1 MSSDTAYDKAP
12 RADDKIS
19 LVRMMLGGNE
29 GASPL
34 FTNTEISVV
43 LQLTPVPTYAAAA
56 LWDMA
61 AAKWAAKIDTSIG
74 ATRVSLSQKVK
85 AAMDMATRL
94 RDGGPGFIPG
104 GDGSGTPTA
113 DMVVGGISIDANDAF
128 RDDPDTV
135 QPNFSLGMDDNP
147 YSDPDPDDPNL
158 NRWRY

>member
-1 MSSDTAYDKAP
+1 MSSSTSYDKAP

-19 LVRMMLGGNE
+19 LVRMMLGGDE

-61 AAKWAAKIDTSIG
+61 AAKYASKIDTSIG

-94 RDGGPGFIPG
+94 REGGPGSIPG

-113 DMVVGGISIDANDAF
+113 EMIVGGISISANQALDDNTDA
-128 RDDPDTV
+128 V

-158 NRWRY
+158 DRWR